1 MARPNTLPAPAIPR
15 TFRATAAWL
24 VWSADSSRLVRVE
37 KIGGRLFA
45 VDVPDRIPD
54 RQRVINEAIRDVETE
69 PGR

>member
-1 MARPNTLPAPAIPR
+1 MPLPIPTAPRLA
-15 TFRATAAWL
+15 RATAAWL

-37 KIGGRLFA
+37 RIGGRWFA